1 MNNGVD
7 KMRLLVVSDS
17 HGDRDI
23 LTELIKT
30 YQGKVD
36 AMIHCGDSE
45 LAETDS
51 VWEDMKSVKGNMD
64 FDQSYPLFQIKEIDQ
79 ERIIWVH
86 GHLHDVK
93 NSMQTLVF
101 TAKEAQANFAFFG
114 HTHELGVEMIE
125 GILVLNPGSI
135 LLPRGAHK
143 IKTYAIVETTKDT
156 IQVSYYNRLHQPVE
170 ELRCSFPRA

>member
-1 MNNGVD
+1 M
-7 KMRLLVVSDS
+7 KLLVVSDS

-23 LTELIKT
+23 LVELIKK
-30 YQGKVD
+30 YRGQVD

-45 LAETDS
+45 LAETDAI
-51 VWEDMKSVKGNMD
+51 WQDMMPVKGNMD
-64 FDQSYPLFQIKEIDQ
+64 FDQDYPPVRTAEIDH

-93 NSMQTLVF
+93 NSMQTLVL
-101 TAKEAQANFAFFG
+101 TAKEAQAKFAFFG
-114 HTHELGVEMIE
+114 HTHELGVEMID
-125 GILVLNPGSI
+125 GVLVLNPGSI

-156 IQVSYYNRLHQPVE
+156 IQVTYFNRLYQPIE
-170 ELRCSFPRA
+170 ELKRSFTR